1 MICVGIDVSKGKS
14 TVCIL
19 KPGGEVLASPFEIIH
34 SIESILSL
42 VERINSYEEETRV
55 VLEATGHYHLPVVS
69 LLVEKGVF
77 VCPVNALQIKIFVLR
92 ICAKSKRTN
101 LIRSASLN
109 TA

>member
-69 LLVEKGVF
+69 LLVEKGIF
-77 VCPVNALQIKIFVLR
+77 VCPVNALR
-92 ICAKSKRTN
+92 DPCPARTARPPEGGQTSY
-101 LIRSASLN
+101 ISSH
-109 TA
+109 